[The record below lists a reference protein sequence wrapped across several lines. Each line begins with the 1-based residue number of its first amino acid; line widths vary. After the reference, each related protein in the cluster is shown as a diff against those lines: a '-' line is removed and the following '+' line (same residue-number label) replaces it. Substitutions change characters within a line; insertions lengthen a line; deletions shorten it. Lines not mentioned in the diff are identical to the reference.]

1 MEQPQSPLFSIE
13 AFIRSEGV
21 SADILILDAIII
33 EFDLSES
40 DKSQKISALIDIIK
54 ARNV

>member
-40 DKSQKISALIDIIK
+40 EKSQKISALIDIIK